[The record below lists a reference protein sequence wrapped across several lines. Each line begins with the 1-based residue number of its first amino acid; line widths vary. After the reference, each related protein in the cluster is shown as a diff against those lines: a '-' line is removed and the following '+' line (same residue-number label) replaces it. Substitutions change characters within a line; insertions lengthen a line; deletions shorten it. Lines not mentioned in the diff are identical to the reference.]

1 MLQQYSGLIWFLVLI
16 VPLFFTQRRLH
27 FETQAVLLL
36 ITRRGD
42 IASALFA
49 VLFFPGVLLH
59 ETSHFVTAR
68 LLGVKTVNFSLI
80 PSSQPDGRLRL
91 GYVETAKTDLFRDA
105 AIGAAPMF
113 AGGVF
118 VAYAG
123 LQMLGLGSFLDI
135 VRQNNPVFVLD
146 EFFALTRQP
155 DFWLWFY
162 LTIAVSSTML
172 PSNSDRRAWPP
183 LIAIMLAA
191 LGIGLVA
198 GAGPWLMDNLGPYV
212 IQGFRVATI
221 VMGVSLFLQLIF
233 LVPVWGLRLTIS
245 KLTKLRVE

>member
-1 MLQQYSGLIWFLVLI
+1 MLHQYDGLIWFLVLI
-16 VPLFFTQRRLH
+16 VPLFLIQRRLH

-68 LLGVKTVNFSLI
+68 LLGVRTERFSLI

-91 GYVETAKTDLFRDA
+91 GYVETVKTDLLRDA

-113 AGGVF
+113 VGGIF

-123 LQMLGLGSFLDI
+123 LQMLGLGSFLEI
-135 VRQNNPVFVLD
+135 IRQNDPVLLMD
-146 EFFALTRQP
+146 EVFALTHQP

-162 LTIAVSSTML
+162 LAIAVSSTML
-172 PSNSDRRAWPP
+172 PSDSDRRAWPP
-183 LIAIMLAA
+183 LLAIVLTAV
-191 LGIGLVA
+191 GIGLLA
-198 GAGPWLMDNLGPYV
+198 GAGPWLVNNLGPYV
-212 IQGFRVATI
+212 IRGFRVAAV
-221 VMGVSLFLQLIF
+221 VMGVSLSLQLLF
-233 LVPVWGLRLTIS
+233 LIPVWGLRLIIS
-245 KLTKLRVE
+245 KLTKMRVV